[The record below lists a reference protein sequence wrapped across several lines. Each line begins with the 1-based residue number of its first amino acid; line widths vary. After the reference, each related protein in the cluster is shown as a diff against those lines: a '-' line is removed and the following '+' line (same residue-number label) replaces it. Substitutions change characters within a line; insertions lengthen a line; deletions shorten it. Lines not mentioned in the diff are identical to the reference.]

1 MIEREVIV
9 QPGDIKL
16 KGITMLPEP
25 LYTPPS
31 KQEMQARL
39 ERVRSMMEDQEIT
52 HYVVTCPDSVFY
64 LTNFANYVHERPFII
79 VVSLE
84 GPLLFVVPKLEIP
97 HVEIRSIG
105 DIELVEYFE
114 FPATAGKTWEEALQ
128 SIFPSESRVGVE
140 AICPLQVFQALP
152 GNPKRTETVE
162 DARLVK
168 SEYEIARIVYAS
180 NLATEAMEQF
190 LGAARPGMGMGGMAS
205 ICKSKMLGQTMA
217 DYPETNMLAT
227 NAGFALQ
234 PPSVSHDPHNFTDI
248 SMTLAEGGPNVTVV
262 NGTLNGYGTEVE
274 RTIFLGHVPDDA
286 KKPFEVMM
294 AAREKAF
301 ELATPGNV
309 MHEVDYACNSIFRE
323 AGY

>member
-52 HYVVTCPDSVFY
+52 HYVVTCPDSVVY

-114 FPATAGKTWEEALQ
+114 FL
-128 SIFPSESRVGVE
+128 SLIHISE
-140 AICPLQVFQALP
+140 P
-152 GNPKRTETVE
+152 T
-162 DARLVK
+162 
-168 SEYEIARIVYAS
+168 
-180 NLATEAMEQF
+180 
-190 LGAARPGMGMGGMAS
+190 RP
-205 ICKSKMLGQTMA
+205 
-217 DYPETNMLAT
+217 Y
-227 NAGFALQ
+227 
-234 PPSVSHDPHNFTDI
+234 
-248 SMTLAEGGPNVTVV
+248 
-262 NGTLNGYGTEVE
+262 
-274 RTIFLGHVPDDA
+274 
-286 KKPFEVMM
+286 
-294 AAREKAF
+294 
-301 ELATPGNV
+301 
-309 MHEVDYACNSIFRE
+309 
-323 AGY
+323 

>member
-1 MIEREVIV
+1 
-9 QPGDIKL
+9 
-16 KGITMLPEP
+16 ML
-25 LYTPPS
+25 
-31 KQEMQARL
+31 ARL

-190 LGAARPGMGMGGMAS
+190 LGAARPG
-205 ICKSKMLGQTMA
+205 ICLLYTS
-217 DYPETNMLAT
+217 
-227 NAGFALQ
+227 
-234 PPSVSHDPHNFTDI
+234 PSPRD
-248 SMTLAEGGPNVTVV
+248 
-262 NGTLNGYGTEVE
+262 
-274 RTIFLGHVPDDA
+274 
-286 KKPFEVMM
+286 
-294 AAREKAF
+294 
-301 ELATPGNV
+301 
-309 MHEVDYACNSIFRE
+309 
-323 AGY
+323 